1 MSGSPVRI
9 PRSRPPIPSRPL
21 RTRPA
26 GRHGG
31 PRPQP
36 ATPHTSSPSASAV
49 CFKMLRE
56 LNGSDA
62 LRLKHIATKIE
73 DMARRAPNL
82 VLETIYDYFVDN
94 PEVGA
99 ARAVRGRHGEQV
111 GGGWSPSELE
121 PWLPH
126 TAAT

>member
-1 MSGSPVRI
+1 
-9 PRSRPPIPSRPL
+9 
-21 RTRPA
+21 
-26 GRHGG
+26 
-31 PRPQP
+31 
-36 ATPHTSSPSASAV
+36 
-49 CFKMLRE
+49 MLRE

-111 GGGWSPSELE
+111 GGAGAQVSSNLGFPTQRRHDSSPSSSLCGQWAEGEGGGQGAVTNLRAVSRYRRYDS
-121 PWLPH
+121 P
-126 TAAT
+126 

>member
-1 MSGSPVRI
+1 
-9 PRSRPPIPSRPL
+9 
-21 RTRPA
+21 
-26 GRHGG
+26 
-31 PRPQP
+31 
-36 ATPHTSSPSASAV
+36 
-49 CFKMLRE
+49 MLRE

-111 GGGWSPSELE
+111 GGGLE
-121 PWLPH
+121 PKRARTLASPH
-126 TAAT
+126 SSDMTQARRAPYVASGLRGREGAKAR